1 MRARSSKLATGISI
15 AALAA
20 ALTVTVPLAFPS
32 LNGSV
37 ALAQQGGGGGGG
49 GNGSGG
55 GGGGSGGGGG
65 GGGSGSGGGGNS
77 GGGAGSG
84 QGGPSDDSD
93 GKGPR
98 AGSSG
103 GSQGGTP
110 VWSHDN
116 PVFADVELGRMNVAR
131 SPDRILLHAVEEE
144 VSTLTDGEI
153 AFYSM
158 TFDDIVNALK
168 TDFDAVEM
176 IDSPLANL
184 GLLMD
189 VLGTEVYEQSELEA
203 AGVVDPEEPDRTLE
217 EKLAAV
223 FLGTASDKNLE
234 VTESVTDAVAT
245 ILGYDLTD
253 DQIEKLAADAEEI
266 RSAILEG
273 HG

>member
-1 MRARSSKLATGISI
+1 MRVRTKNLVSGISVI
-15 AALAA
+15 ALAA
-20 ALTVTVPLAFPS
+20 AFTFAAPLTFSTEL
-32 LNGSV
+32 GSV
-37 ALAQQGGGGGGG
+37 AHAQQAGGGSGNGSGGGG

-55 GGGGSGGGGG
+55 SGGGGGNGAGGGSGGQ
-65 GGGSGSGGGGNS
+65 
-77 GGGAGSG
+77 G
-84 QGGPSDDSD
+84 QGGPSADSD

-110 VWSHDN
+110 VWSRDN
-116 PVFADVELGRMNVAR
+116 PVFAEVELGRLNVAR
-131 SPDRILLHAVEEE
+131 SPDRILLKAVDEE
-144 VSTLTDGEI
+144 VNTLTAGEI
-153 AFYSM
+153 AFYSLP
-158 TFDDIVNALK
+158 FDQIVELLR
-168 TDFDAVEM
+168 TDFDSAEM
-176 IDSPLANL
+176 IDSPVANL

-189 VLGTEVYEQSELEA
+189 VLGTEAYEESELEA
-203 AGVVDPEEPDRTLE
+203 AGVEDPNEPDRTIE

-253 DQIEKLAADAEEI
+253 DQIEKLTLDAEEI